1 MILHVNGEALQLNG
15 LKLGGTN
22 ECFCRLFYILV
33 IFLNRDDDN
42 NDEVAYYD
50 AFDIFDND
58 EEQFE
63 KTDDSAHVDEINV
76 DETNK
81 SSFEF
86 GPHPKFSRGD
96 EMYTLDKECR
106 TVTEPHFICSLD
118 LLLDVFAKR
127 CQTPACTNIPHVK
140 YRLVGTTLV
149 VHNSC
154 QSGHVFKFC
163 SSHEVNLMYVND
175 IQVAAAVLLSGNN
188 FGKMKRLAA
197 CMNLAFV
204 SKSSFFRIQRLY
216 LVPAVDE
223 WWGWMRRQLM
233 DEFKDEEVISGG
245 DGQCDSPGFN
255 TKNLCYFVT

>member
-81 SSFEF
+81 N
-86 GPHPKFSRGD
+86 
-96 EMYTLDKECR
+96 TLDKEFR
-106 TVTEPHFICSLD
+106 MVTEPHFICSLD

-127 CQTPACTNIPHVK
+127 CQTPGCTNIPHVK

-149 VHNSC
+149 VNNSC
-154 QSGHVFKFC
+154 QYGQVFKFC
-163 SSHEVNLMYVND
+163 SSHKVNLMYVND
-175 IQVAAAVLLSGNN
+175 IQIAAAVLLSGNN
-188 FGKMKRLAA
+188 FGKVKHLAA
-197 CMNLAFV
+197 CMNLAFCV
-204 SKSSFFRIQRLY
+204 KI
-216 LVPAVDE
+216 
-223 WWGWMRRQLM
+223 
-233 DEFKDEEVISGG
+233 
-245 DGQCDSPGFN
+245 
-255 TKNLCYFVT
+255 FVL